1 MGAFP
6 FADGDVNRWSGW
18 LVFRTSDK
26 PDTGKEEDGAK
37 DGVDDDAFGTSRPSC
52 PVNEVDGGQDEARCA
67 QKGKNN
73 TQYPFFHNGFTGSGS
88 NNVPVCT
95 FFILPPG
102 IVWYNSCATGGM
114 RYRVLATDYDG
125 TIAHHGAV
133 PDEVVESLKTLK
145 ASGRVLLLV
154 TGRELDELKALFP
167 DHVLFDLIVA
177 ENGALLYN
185 PSTLEETKLGDPPPR
200 AFIKELIKRKVQPLS
215 AGRVIVAT
223 WEPHQATVL
232 EVIKQFG
239 IERQIIFNKGA
250 VMILPPGINKSKGLE
265 AALDALGYSF
275 HNVVAVGDAENDTAL
290 LQAAECA
297 VSVANALPVLQ
308 KISDW
313 TTPADHGAGVMQLA
327 DRIREDDLQTLDLQL
342 QRHHLPLGDRFDNTP
357 FKLSPY
363 DSSIILAGSSGGG
376 KTTLTA
382 AFMEILLQRGYQFC
396 MVDPEGDY
404 LELQGA
410 VAIGDANQPPAIEAI
425 MKLLEQPRQSVIACT
440 LALSMAEKPTFLQQL
455 LVAIQELQQRKS
467 RPHWLLLDE
476 AHHLAPEVADPN
488 TFATLTA
495 LRNFMAITTKP
506 ELLHKPLLERAT
518 TIIAVGD
525 DPAIII
531 RSFADIIGD
540 DIPPMDDVVLQKGEA
555 MVWHRPSK
563 EAPFLVRTLV
573 PRQVLQRHKRKYAI
587 GDMGPDSFIF
597 TGPEGKLR
605 LKANNLQSFTELSQG
620 VDDDTWMYHLK
631 RNDYSSWV
639 RDSVNDEML
648 AEQIKKIETS
658 KQDPVLSRAGIAK
671 LIQLHYTG
679 PG

>member
-1 MGAFP
+1 
-6 FADGDVNRWSGW
+6 
-18 LVFRTSDK
+18 
-26 PDTGKEEDGAK
+26 
-37 DGVDDDAFGTSRPSC
+37 
-52 PVNEVDGGQDEARCA
+52 
-67 QKGKNN
+67 
-73 TQYPFFHNGFTGSGS
+73 
-88 NNVPVCT
+88 
-95 FFILPPG
+95 
-102 IVWYNSCATGGM
+102 M

-133 PDEVVESLKTLK
+133 PNDVVESLKALK

-154 TGRELDELKALFP
+154 TGRELDELKLLFP
-167 DHVLFDLIVA
+167 EHTLFDLIVA

-185 PSTLEETKLGDPPPR
+185 PSTLEEIKLGDPPPP
-200 AFIKELIKRKVQPLS
+200 AFVQALEQRGVQPLS

-265 AALDALGYSF
+265 AALETLGYSL

-297 VSVANALPVLQ
+297 VSVANAIPALQ

-313 TTPADHGAGVMQLA
+313 ISPADHGAGVMQLA
-327 DRIREDDLQTLDLQL
+327 DRIRDNDLAELDPLL
-342 QRHHLPLGDRFDNTP
+342 QRHYLPLGDRFDNTP
-357 FKLSPY
+357 FELSPY
-363 DSSIILAGSSGGG
+363 GSAIVLAGTSGGG

-382 AFMEILLQRGYQFC
+382 AFMEILLQKGYQFC

-410 VAIGDANQPPAIEAI
+410 VVIGDTNQPPALEAL
-425 MKLLEQPRQSVIACT
+425 MQLLEQPHQSVIACT
-440 LALSMAEKPTFLQQL
+440 LALSMEEEPAFLQQL

-518 TIIAVGD
+518 TIIAVGEAPHD
-525 DPAIII
+525 TIG
-531 RSFADIIGD
+531 SFATIIGD
-540 DIPPMDDVVLQKGEA
+540 DIPEIPGTTLQKGEA
-555 MVWHRPSK
+555 MVWHRPSG

-573 PRQVLQRHKRKYAI
+573 PQQLLQRHKRKYSI

-597 TGPEGKLR
+597 TGPDNKLK
-605 LKANNLQSFTELSQG
+605 LKASNLQLFMDLAEG
-620 VDDDTWMYHLK
+620 VDDDTWMFHLK
-631 RNDYSSWV
+631 NHDYSTWI
-639 RDSVNDEML
+639 RDNVNDDAL
-648 AEQIKKIETS
+648 SEQVKKIEAAE
-658 KQDPVLSRAGIAK
+658 QDPVLSRSSIIK

-679 PG
+679 PA